1 MFAAHGN
8 PARAYAGVAVETSVA
23 AAAPVDL
30 VVMLYEG
37 AMDGIVKAV
46 GHMRERN
53 FEAKGKQV
61 TRVIR
66 ILEEGLRGSLDP
78 RGGDVS
84 NNLRDLYD
92 YMAIRLLQGS
102 VKNDPA
108 ILIEVRDLLA
118 DIKGA
123 WDELAR
129 TTHANAAKAHA
140 AARLA
145 A

>member
-1 MFAAHGN
+1 
-8 PARAYAGVAVETSVA
+8 
-23 AAAPVDL
+23 
-30 VVMLYEG
+30 
-37 AMDGIVKAV
+37 MDGITKAI

-66 ILEEGLRGSLDP
+66 ILEEGLRASLDP
-78 RGGDVS
+78 RGGEVS

-92 YMAIRLLQGS
+92 YMAMRLLQGS

-108 ILIEVRDLLA
+108 ILVEVRNLLQ
-118 DIKGA
+118 DVKGA
-123 WDELAR
+123 WEELAR
-129 TTHANAAKAHA
+129 TTHANAVQAHAA